1 MSSEPKLWHHV
12 TDPEAARVLN
22 NPVMF
27 RFLQPFLD
35 RENTVG
41 IAAKTTGMTNVQ
53 MFRHVKQFLLLGLL
67 EITRLET
74 RAGKPIKHYRS
85 VAPGFFVP
93 FALLPSETLE
103 AELLAQDDFWRQ
115 RLARGFGAIAR
126 DAMTSAGSYF
136 FRNDQGD
143 IRKVTGRSSGL
154 NILPENFQPVAGEPL
169 AWSDWSVVM
178 LEPEDARALYQDMAE
193 LFKRY
198 RARHRR
204 GKGRPYLMRT
214 AMAPLCEDDAKA
226 VTMR

>member
-1 MSSEPKLWHHV
+1 MSSESKLWHHV
-12 TDPEAARVLN
+12 TNPEAARVLN
-22 NPVMF
+22 NPVVF

-41 IAAKTTGMTNVQ
+41 IAAKAAGMTNVQ
-53 MFRHVKQFLLLGLL
+53 MFRHVKQFLVLGLL

-103 AELLAQDDFWRQ
+103 AELLTQDNFWRQ
-115 RLARGFGAIAR
+115 RLARGIAAIAR
-126 DAMTSAGSYF
+126 DAMSTGGSYF

-143 IRKVTGRSSGL
+143 IRKVTGRTGGL
-154 NILPENFQPVAGEPL
+154 NVLPENVTPNTSLTPV
-169 AWSDWSVVM
+169 WSDWSVVM
-178 LEPEDARALYQDMAE
+178 LEPEDAQEFYQDMAE

-198 RARHRR
+198 KVRHARM
-204 GKGRPYLMRT
+204 KGRPYLMRT
-214 AMAPLCEDDAKA
+214 AMAPLCEDDTKA
-226 VTMR
+226 IPML